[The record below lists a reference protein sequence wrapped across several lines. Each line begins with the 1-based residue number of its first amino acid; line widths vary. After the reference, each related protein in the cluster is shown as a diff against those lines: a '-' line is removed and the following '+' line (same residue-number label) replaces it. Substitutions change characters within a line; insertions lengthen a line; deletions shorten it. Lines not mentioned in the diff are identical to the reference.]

1 MRTTYSAE
9 AVLYNGNNG
18 VGRVG
23 ERGAIQT
30 GCRCRTANER
40 TSVDPVITLLTVSEL
55 RCSMGLILTIEK
67 RVAWYSVLW
76 HLVRKATWTNNPQ
89 NIEMD

>member
-18 VGRVG
+18 AGRVG

-40 TSVDPVITLLTVSEL
+40 TSVDPVITLLTVSGL
-55 RCSMGLILTIEK
+55 RCSMGPMLTIKK
-67 RVAWYSVLW
+67 RAAWLSALW
-76 HLVRKATWTNNPQ
+76 HLVRKATSTNNLQ